1 LGFVPDVADDSH
13 ATTNVFE
20 RHPRS
25 TAIVLMTLAAAL
37 VLLLGEAIVR
47 IAMPSV
53 NFLGIDRRLFA
64 PAGEDEYGN
73 APGFSGRAFGA
84 EVRIDR
90 EGFRAGG
97 NPAVAASQIM
107 ILSGIRSP
115 SAWACRTG
123 GPSSSYSPPRTMS
136 RRSTPR

>member
-1 LGFVPDVADDSH
+1 MGFVPDVADDSH
-13 ATTNVFE
+13 ATTSVFE

-25 TAIVLMTLAAAL
+25 TAIVLMALAAAL

-64 PAGEDEYGN
+64 PAGDDGYGN

-97 NPAVAASQIM
+97 NRFGRLPR
-107 ILSGIRSP
+107 SGIR
-115 SAWACRTG
+115 
-123 GPSSSYSPPRTMS
+123 
-136 RRSTPR
+136 